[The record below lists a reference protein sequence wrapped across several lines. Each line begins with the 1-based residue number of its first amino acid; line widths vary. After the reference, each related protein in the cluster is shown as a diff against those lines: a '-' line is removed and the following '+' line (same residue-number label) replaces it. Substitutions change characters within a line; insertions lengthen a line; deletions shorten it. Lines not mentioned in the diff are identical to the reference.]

1 MEKYFSAILKMEQ
14 TVMFPSLLRGVS
26 FEEQEDGFG
35 GQSDGDKDLYEYY
48 VQLKSIRFLVEGSLA
63 PLGDRLAS
71 FTPPRRDPGAKD
83 NADLQSL
90 FSYHVAA
97 LRQVLQR
104 LTQAAN
110 DVTSKYNGILRQINQ
125 SEIPLRW

>member
-1 MEKYFSAILKMEQ
+1 MEKYFSAIHKMEQ

-26 FEEQEDGFG
+26 FGEQEDGFG
-35 GQSDGDKDLYEYY
+35 GQSDSDKDLYEYY
-48 VQLKSIRFLVEGSLA
+48 VQLKSIRFLVEDSLV
-63 PLGDRLAS
+63 PLDDRLAS
-71 FTPPRRDPGAKD
+71 FTPPQKDPGAKD

-104 LTQAAN
+104 LTQVAN
-110 DVTSKYNGILRQINQ
+110 NVTSKYNEILQQINQ
-125 SEIPLRW
+125 SETPLQW